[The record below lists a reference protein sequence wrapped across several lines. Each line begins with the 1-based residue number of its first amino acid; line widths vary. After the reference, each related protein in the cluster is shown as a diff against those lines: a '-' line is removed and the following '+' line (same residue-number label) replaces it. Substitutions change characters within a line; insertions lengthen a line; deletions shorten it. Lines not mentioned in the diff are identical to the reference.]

1 VCVRARVR
9 AQQRVEEWECVGEK
23 GGVGV
28 EGSGMIIIF
37 MFMFIL
43 IFIVTVILIL
53 ILLLIIKQQHAD
65 ISSVGAFIFFKRTRF
80 ARPRAR

>member
-1 VCVRARVR
+1 
-9 AQQRVEEWECVGEK
+9 VGEK

-28 EGSGMIIIF
+28 EGSGIIIMIIL
-37 MFMFIL
+37 IL

-53 ILLLIIKQQHAD
+53 ILILIIKQQHAD
-65 ISSVGAFIFFKRTRF
+65 ISSVGAFIFFKRTRL